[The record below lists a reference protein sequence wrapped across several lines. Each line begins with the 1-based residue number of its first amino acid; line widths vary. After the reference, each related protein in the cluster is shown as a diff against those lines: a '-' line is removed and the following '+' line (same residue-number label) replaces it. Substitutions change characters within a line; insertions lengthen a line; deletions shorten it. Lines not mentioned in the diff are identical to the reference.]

1 MKIFKVMFK
10 YPFIHSGNV
19 ARCSTARSLVLLLCM
34 CGASDGV
41 APTVTP
47 LLSFPA
53 LPGETAC
60 SFPGL

>member
-19 ARCSTARSLVLLLCM
+19 PRWSIARSLVLLLCR
-34 CGASDGV
+34 CGGSDGV

-47 LLSFPA
+47 PA
-53 LPGETAC
+53 FISCP
-60 SFPGL
+60 S